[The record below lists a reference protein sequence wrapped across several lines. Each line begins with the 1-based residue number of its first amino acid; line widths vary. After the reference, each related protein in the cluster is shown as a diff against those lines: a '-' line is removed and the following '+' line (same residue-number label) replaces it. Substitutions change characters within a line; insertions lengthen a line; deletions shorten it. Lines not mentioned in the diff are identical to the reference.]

1 MREILFRA
9 WDKKSKKMR
18 EIDSIAFNKD
28 MDMFGCESV
37 KLVNLWGYDIIE
49 QKDIIVQ
56 REGKSFVL
64 MEYTGLKD
72 KNGVKIFEGDIC
84 SDNKTILQV
93 IWSEK
98 HQWVCKVIKGGTL
111 VQGLVFPLWQWD
123 KCPAN
128 GNRELEVIGNIYE
141 NPELLGVE

>member
-72 KNGVKIFEGDIC
+72 KNGVKIFEGDIVVC
-84 SDNKTILQV
+84 NRYEEKVDYLVLLKDLRDLP
-93 IWSEK
+93 SELYGSSLNYRK
-98 HQWVCKVIKGGTL
+98 
-111 VQGLVFPLWQWD
+111 
-123 KCPAN
+123 
-128 GNRELEVIGNIYE
+128 VIGNIYE